1 MVVAEASSKG
11 FAVARG
17 KLRLSGRHRRQPK
30 GQIVALVKK
39 GSRRIVVD
47 GVTYRWRIRHKPT
60 YCQANGWNPLTFAV
74 EDATVPGTALVV
86 RTDRTHPGNWFG
98 LPTKPV
104 LPADVVQAIRTA
116 LARGWTPYISGT
128 PFHLEISS
136 ASKVGGGSAPADGL
150 SA

>member
-1 MVVAEASSKG
+1 M
-11 FAVARG
+11 
-17 KLRLSGRHRRQPK
+17 
-30 GQIVALVKK
+30 ALVKK

-86 RTDRTHPGNWFG
+86 RTDRAHPGNWFG
-98 LPTKPV
+98 LPTEPV

-116 LARGWTPYISGT
+116 LARGWTPCVGGS
-128 PFHLEISS
+128 PFHLEIPS
-136 ASKVGGGSAPADGL
+136 ASRSGGGPALDGGL

>member
-1 MVVAEASSKG
+1 MHVHSHAD
-11 FAVARG
+11 
-17 KLRLSGRHRRQPK
+17 KLRLSGRHRGQSK
-30 GQIVALVKK
+30 ELEQIVALVKK

-60 YCQANGWNPLTFAV
+60 YCQANGWNPLTFTV

-86 RTDRTHPGNWFG
+86 RTDRPHPGNWFG

-104 LPADVVQAIRTA
+104 LPAEVVQAIRTA
-116 LARGWTPYISGT
+116 LARGWTPYVSGA
-128 PFHLEISS
+128 PFHLEVSS
-136 ASKVGGGSAPADGL
+136 ASKSGEGPALDSGL